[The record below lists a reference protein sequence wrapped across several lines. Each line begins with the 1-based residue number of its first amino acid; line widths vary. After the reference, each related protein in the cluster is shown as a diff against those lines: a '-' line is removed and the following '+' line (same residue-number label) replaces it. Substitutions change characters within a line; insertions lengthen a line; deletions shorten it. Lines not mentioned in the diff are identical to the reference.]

1 MMACTLCKLV
11 SGDNKIPLNTYA
23 DFKKSERETWGKR
36 EETRRERNRRWEGRR
51 AAKTINSKSAQKWI
65 DVNFMSISSM

>member
-23 DFKKSERETWGKR
+23 DFKKRQRNKR
-36 EETRRERNRRWEGRR
+36 EGMMMREGVVMRRRQEGQEKGARFFL
-51 AAKTINSKSAQKWI
+51 KK
-65 DVNFMSISSM
+65 VNMYCRIA

>member
-23 DFKKSERETWGKR
+23 DFKKRGREKRERVRESWGKR
-36 EETRRERNRRWEGRR
+36 EEMRRERERGIEGRR
-51 AAKTINSKSAQKWI
+51 EKERRR
-65 DVNFMSISSM
+65 

>member
-23 DFKKSERETWGKR
+23 DFIKKDVRKGSGGERGEYHWNDYTLSGLNCAGLLSIQLFIFNYFKM
-36 EETRRERNRRWEGRR
+36 
-51 AAKTINSKSAQKWI
+51 TI
-65 DVNFMSISSM
+65 

>member
-23 DFKKSERETWGKR
+23 DFKTRGKEGEK
-36 EETRRERNRRWEGRR
+36 EEEEEGKVVGGYLITTISRKLAQIGR
-51 AAKTINSKSAQKWI
+51 A
-65 DVNFMSISSM
+65 

>member
-23 DFKKSERETWGKR
+23 DFKKRGREKRERVRESWGKR
-36 EETRRERNRRWEGRR
+36 EEMRRERERGE
-51 AAKTINSKSAQKWI
+51 
-65 DVNFMSISSM
+65 